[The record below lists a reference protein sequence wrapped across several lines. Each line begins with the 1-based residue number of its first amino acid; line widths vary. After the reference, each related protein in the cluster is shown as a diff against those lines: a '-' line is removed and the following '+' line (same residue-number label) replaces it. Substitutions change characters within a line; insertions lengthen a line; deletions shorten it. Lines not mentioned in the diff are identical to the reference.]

1 MNAKEKTKKGR
12 WKAGESGNPA
22 GRKPGTGDVAKL
34 RHGIAAHLPAIITA
48 LVSKAKDGDPQAA
61 RLLLE
66 RVLPA
71 LKPVEEPVVLGLPD
85 GEGLTAQGVAIV
97 QAVGCGTIAPG
108 QGATLLA
115 GLGAL
120 ARIREVDELER
131 RIKALEDS
139 KHAQKELSK

>member
-1 MNAKEKTKKGR
+1 MNTKDKTKKGR

-34 RHGIAAHLPAIITA
+34 RHSIALHVPAIIAA
-48 LVSKAKDGDPQAA
+48 LVSKAKDGCPQAS

-66 RVLPA
+66 RVLAP
-71 LKPVEEPVVLGLPD
+71 LKPSEENVMLSLPD
-85 GEGLTAQGVAIV
+85 SEGLTAQGVAIV
-97 QAVGCGTIAPG
+97 KAVSCGTLAPG
-108 QGATLLA
+108 QGATLLV
-115 GLGAL
+115 GLGTL

-131 RIKALEDS
+131 RISILEDS